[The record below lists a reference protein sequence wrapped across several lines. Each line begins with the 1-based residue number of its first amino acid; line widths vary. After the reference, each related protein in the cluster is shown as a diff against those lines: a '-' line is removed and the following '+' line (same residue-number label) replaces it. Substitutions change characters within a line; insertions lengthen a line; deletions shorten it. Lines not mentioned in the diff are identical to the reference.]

1 MHEAY
6 LNKYSCIESWTIA
19 VQTGGDYVQ
28 LHDDGGR
35 VSELGIYFLLGRVFV
50 MPTWRLH
57 D

>member
-28 LHDDGGR
+28 LHDDRGR